1 MSISEFV
8 YTALL
13 KPAPLRKLANGTIR
27 ALLPSELERRGV
39 KLAINPTDP
48 VISGALLF
56 GVYENGELDLFEKL
70 LRPGMTV
77 VDIGANIGLYTA
89 LAAKGVGPTG
99 RVLALEPDPESFAFL
114 RRTIAENGF
123 ENVEPFQ
130 VAASAAAGDAE
141 LYSNPDNRGDSRLY
155 ADPLLGDKPLQVRTT
170 TVDELLGSRN
180 LRSVDVLKIDTQGAE
195 GLVLAGARETLAN
208 SPNLTILMEFWPYGL
223 ARTGS
228 RADVLLALLRESG
241 FQIFDGGAKFQRL
254 ETDADFTKLVARLQG
269 RQYTNLLASRTLETA
284 P

>member
-77 VDIGANIGLYTA
+77 VDVGANIGLYTA

-180 LRSVDVLKIDTQGAE
+180 IRSVDVLKIDTQGAE

-228 RADVLLALLRESG
+228 RAEVLLALLRESG

>member
-1 MSISEFV
+1 M
-8 YTALL
+8 
-13 KPAPLRKLANGTIR
+13 ANRTIR
-27 ALLPSELERRGV
+27 ALLPRELERRGV

-56 GVYENGELDLFEKL
+56 GVYESGELDLFEKL

-77 VDIGANIGLYTA
+77 VDVGANIGLYTA

-99 RVLALEPDPESFAFL
+99 RVLALEPDPESFDFL
-114 RRTIAENGF
+114 RRTVAGNGF
-123 ENVEPFQ
+123 GNVETCQ
-130 VAASAAAGDAE
+130 LAASATTGDAD

-180 LRSVDVLKIDTQGAE
+180 IRSVDVLKIDTQGAE

-254 ETDADFTKLVARLQG
+254 ETDADFTNLVARLQG